1 MNGRCIS
8 ALLRCDGTNNCG
20 DYSDECQW
28 TAGVLV
34 GILGGVVFLTITG
47 IVTVRFARKKRL
59 LKMKM
64 PKRVSKY
71 EFRTYHLISS
81 RFPDKNL
88 RGGESGRKKFAMFN
102 LLTN

>member
-71 EFRTYHLISS
+71 EFGTYYRH
-81 RFPDKNL
+81 FT
-88 RGGESGRKKFAMFN
+88 FN
-102 LLTN
+102 FI